1 MHKESMNSTMDFLSV
16 KPHTDDQLSKEL
28 LKVETTEFLSF
39 LYPQKYDN
47 YVPATVHIKHKGTN
61 FQTPE
66 ECLPKQFHQLNKISV
81 TMLGNTQWIPK
92 Y

>member
-47 YVPATVHIKHKGTN
+47 YVPATVHIKHRELISKHPKNVCQNSSTN
-61 FQTPE
+61 
-66 ECLPKQFHQLNKISV
+66 
-81 TMLGNTQWIPK
+81 
-92 Y
+92 